1 MPDQTV
7 WFCHD
12 FKWSPCWKS
21 LERKSLRCEIRSC
34 WLHFNNPHQPKQ
46 SSPLSH
52 LLYKPNVVPYCLTVG
67 AECIPSSL
75 PLFPLVF
82 HSREYFFFLSLAGV
96 EKGVDRALAVLQLSR
111 AVHCC
116 QEMSSLNR
124 CFPQS
129 ICDKVYS
136 KRLKKEV
143 LVWWRRGLSEGD
155 KRIYLQGQEM
165 DEENHKFVLCVVG
178 QECCRWQCC
187 LVNYLKSSRPSL
199 RIDLSGAT
207 LKQER

>member
-7 WFCHD
+7 WFCLD
-12 FKWSPCWKS
+12 FKRSPYLKS

-34 WLHFNNPHQPKQ
+34 WPHFNNPPPPKQ
-46 SSPLSH
+46 PSPLSH
-52 LLYKPNVVPYCLTVG
+52 LFYKPDVVPYCLTIG
-67 AECIPSSL
+67 SGCILSSL

-82 HSREYFFFLSLAGV
+82 HSREYFFLSLAGV
-96 EKGVDRALAVLQLSR
+96 EKGVERALAVLQLSR
-111 AVHCC
+111 AVHGC
-116 QEMSSLNR
+116 QEMSSLNH
-124 CFPQS
+124 CFPQR

-136 KRLKKEV
+136 RRLKKEV

-178 QECCRWQCC
+178 QECLRWQCC
-187 LVNYLKSSRPSL
+187 LVNYLKFSRPSL
-199 RIDLSGAT
+199 RIDLSGAP